1 MSSRQGEEDEDDN
14 DSEASQQS
22 GVTPPRARSSSRD
35 RGEERNYKRKK
46 LQDLAAPVGTEID
59 TQVSHIAREKNRK
72 VRDYTRVLCFF
83 IKLCM
88 CVEVSRGLQSGNQ
101 SQHCLCD

>member
-72 VRDYTRVLCFF
+72 VRDYTRVLCVS
-83 IKLCM
+83 LLNYA
-88 CVEVSRGLQSGNQ
+88 CV
-101 SQHCLCD
+101 